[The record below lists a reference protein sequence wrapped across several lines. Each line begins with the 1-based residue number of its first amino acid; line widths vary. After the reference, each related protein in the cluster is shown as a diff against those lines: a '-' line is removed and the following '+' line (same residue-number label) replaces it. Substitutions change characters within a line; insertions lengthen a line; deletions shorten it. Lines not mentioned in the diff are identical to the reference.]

1 MDDFRPKIAADGL
14 KFIIPLAAVTWLFA
28 VFGCCMFSLISGVL
42 TGFTIFFFRDPN
54 PNIPEGQNLVLS
66 PAHGKV
72 VSIKTSV
79 EPDFLQ
85 KEMQCISIF
94 LSIFDCHVTR
104 NPYPGAIKSTKYIP
118 GKFHLAFSDHASD
131 ENERF
136 SIMLE
141 TENKQNIV
149 ISLIAGFVARRI
161 VSLVKMDDKLSLA
174 QRIGLIRF
182 GSRVDLYLPKDV
194 NLLVS
199 LGDKVIGG
207 QSIIGEFTAK

>member
-14 KFIIPLAAVTWLFA
+14 KFIIPLAIITWLLA
-28 VFGCCMFSLISGVL
+28 VLGCLILSLICGVL
-42 TGFTIFFFRDPN
+42 TGFIIFFFRDPN
-54 PNIPEGQNLVLS
+54 PSIPAGENIVLS

-72 VSIKTSV
+72 VSIKTAT

-94 LSIFDCHVTR
+94 LSIFDCHVNR
-104 NPYPGAIKSTKYIP
+104 NPYPGVIKSTQYKP
-118 GKFHLAFSDHASD
+118 GKFKLAFSDHASE

-141 TENKQNIV
+141 TKDNQTIV
-149 ISLIAGFVARRI
+149 VSLIAGFLARRI
-161 VSLVKMDDKLSLA
+161 VSLVKMGDKLSLA

-182 GSRVDLYLPKDV
+182 GSRVDIYLPEDV

-207 QSIIGEFTAK
+207 QSIIGEFAIK

>member
-1 MDDFRPKIAADGL
+1 M
-14 KFIIPLAAVTWLFA
+14 
-28 VFGCCMFSLISGVL
+28 

-72 VSIKTSV
+72 VSIKTSA

-94 LSIFDCHVTR
+94 LSIFDCHVNR
-104 NPYPGAIKSTKYIP
+104 NPYPGTIKSTKYKP
-118 GKFHLAFSDHASD
+118 GKFNLAFSDHASD

-149 ISLIAGFVARRI
+149 ISLIAGFLARRI
-161 VSLVKMDDKLSLA
+161 VSLVKMGDKLSLA

>member
-1 MDDFRPKIAADGL
+1 MEDFRPKIAADGL
-14 KFIIPLAAVTWLFA
+14 KFIIPLAVITWLFA
-28 VFGCCMFSLISGVL
+28 VLGYCILSLIFGVL

-54 PNIPEGQNLVLS
+54 PDIPAGKNIVLS

-72 VSIKTSV
+72 VSINTST

-85 KEMQCISIF
+85 REMQCVSIF
-94 LSIFDCHVTR
+94 LSIYDCHVNR
-104 NPYPGAIKSTKYIP
+104 NPYPGTIKSTRYRP
-118 GKFHLAFSDHASD
+118 GKFNLAFTDHASD

-136 SIMLE
+136 SILLE
-141 TENKQNIV
+141 TEDKKSIV
-149 ISLIAGFVARRI
+149 VSLIAGFLARRI
-161 VSLVKMDDKLSLA
+161 VPLVKMGDKLNLA

-182 GSRVDLYLPKDV
+182 GSRVDIYLPENV

-207 QSIIGEFTAK
+207 QSIIGEVTD